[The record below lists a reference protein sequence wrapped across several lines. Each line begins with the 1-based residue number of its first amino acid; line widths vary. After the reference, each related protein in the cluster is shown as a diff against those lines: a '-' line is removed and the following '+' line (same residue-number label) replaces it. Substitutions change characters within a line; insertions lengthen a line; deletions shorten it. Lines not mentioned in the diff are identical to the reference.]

1 MSGQLAL
8 AAGLTAVAVV
18 LALAVAL
25 VLRRMIIS
33 RRGGIVECALR
44 HDGKSQWR
52 QGLAEYRGG
61 QLYWHR
67 LLSLRLRP
75 HAAFD
80 RSQLSVLRSRPA
92 DHREEV
98 RLGPGMVIV
107 QCQALLRHRGHP
119 PERRNVELALSQSA
133 LTGLLSWLEASP
145 IYPIW
150 RSSLR
155 FAGLEGRAAGALTPA
170 TPTGQLYRSSPE
182 RLRPIDG

>member
-1 MSGQLAL
+1 VSDQLAS
-8 AAGLTAVAVV
+8 AAGLTVVAVLIV
-18 LALAVAL
+18 LLAALL
-25 VLRRMIIS
+25 IRRMVIS

-44 HDGKSQWR
+44 HDGGSQWR

-80 RSQLSVLRSRPA
+80 RSQLAVLRSRPA
-92 DHREEV
+92 DRGEEL

-107 QCQALLRHRGHP
+107 QCQALLRHRGHA
-119 PERRNVELALSQSA
+119 PERRTVELALSESA

-150 RSSLR
+150 RASLT
-155 FAGLEGRAAGALTPA
+155 AEGPPPDSYR
-170 TPTGQLYRSSPE
+170 PTSRS
-182 RLRPIDG
+182 

>member
-1 MSGQLAL
+1 VSGQLAS
-8 AAGLTAVAVV
+8 AAGLAAVAVL

-25 VLRRMIIS
+25 VVRRMVIS

-52 QGLAEYRGG
+52 HGLAEYRGG
-61 QLYWHR
+61 QLYWHQ

-75 HAAFD
+75 DAAFD
-80 RSQLSVLRSRPA
+80 RSQLAVLRSRPA
-92 DHREEV
+92 EPGEEI

-107 QCQALLRHRGHP
+107 QCQGLLRHRGHAA
-119 PERRNVELALSQSA
+119 ERRNVELAMSESA

-150 RSSLR
+150 RASLATGSNGEHWR
-155 FAGLEGRAAGALTPA
+155 TTSTLTLPDAAN
-170 TPTGQLYRSSPE
+170 
-182 RLRPIDG
+182 

>member
-1 MSGQLAL
+1 VSGQLAL
-8 AAGLTAVAVV
+8 AAGLTAVAV
-18 LALAVAL
+18 LIALAAAL
-25 VLRRMIIS
+25 VIRRMVIS

-52 QGLAEYRGG
+52 QGLAEYRGD

-80 RSQLSVLRSRPA
+80 RSQLAVLRSRPA
-92 DHREEV
+92 EPGEEV

-107 QCQALLRHRGHP
+107 QCQALLRHRGHA
-119 PERRNVELALSQSA
+119 PERRNVELALSESA

-150 RSSLR
+150 RSSLAR
-155 FAGLEGRAAGALTPA
+155 
-170 TPTGQLYRSSPE
+170 
-182 RLRPIDG
+182 

>member
-1 MSGQLAL
+1 VSGQLAL
-8 AAGLTAVAVV
+8 AAGLTVAAV
-18 LALAVAL
+18 LIALAAAL
-25 VLRRMIIS
+25 VIRRMVIS

-67 LLSLRLRP
+67 SLSLRLRP

-80 RSQLSVLRSRPA
+80 RSQLAVLRSRPA
-92 DHREEV
+92 DHGEAV

-107 QCQALLRHRGHP
+107 QCQGLLRHRGRAA
-119 PERRNVELALSQSA
+119 ERRNVELAMSQAA

-150 RSSLR
+150 RASLR
-155 FAGLEGRAAGALTPA
+155 VRASAYG
-170 TPTGQLYRSSPE
+170 SPD
-182 RLRPIDG
+182 RQIGYNRAHMLRNQAEMR